1 MQVSR
6 REAARALMVLRR
18 TQRRTWARRRRR
30 LRPHRGA
37 GPGTIDG
44 TTSCRTTVD
53 HGTIES
59 IRRHLLDDRNWV
71 SIERIE
77 AAQARM
83 EVGDMPSADVVA
95 EMMVRRAICDRL
107 S

>member
-6 REAARALMVLRR
+6 REAARALMILRR

-37 GPGTIDG
+37 AAGTVDRTIG
-44 TTSCRTTVD
+44 CRTTVD
-53 HGTIES
+53 LGTIES
-59 IRRHLLDDRNWV
+59 IHRLLLDDGNWV
-71 SIERIE
+71 RIERVD
-77 AAQARM
+77 AAQARLRS
-83 EVGDMPSADVVA
+83 GDEPSADVVA
-95 EMMVRRAICDRL
+95 EMMVRRALCDRL